1 MSKPMTPSE
10 WEAKTLEL
18 AEKVRDAAATLKT
31 ASEETKRADDVHRTA
46 WQAWQ
51 EAVERYEA
59 EQRELYHHLRQG
71 VSS

>member
-1 MSKPMTPSE
+1 MSKPMTLSE

-18 AEKVRDAAATLKT
+18 AEKMRDAAATLKT
-31 ASEETKRADDVHRTA
+31 ASEETKRVHRTA

-59 EQRELYHHLRQG
+59 EQRELYHYLRQE